1 MLTLALLRHAK
12 SSWDDPAQ
20 EDFDRPLNER
30 GLKAAP
36 AAGAALVKLGIVP
49 DLVLCSAAQRTRET
63 LKHVMAAMA
72 LPTPPKTVIDE
83 KLYLASPVTLLE
95 LIRDIPEGRSCVL
108 LIGHNPGLHAL
119 ALTLTGRG
127 DPVARAAMA
136 VRYPTAALA
145 VLKIDRD
152 RWSGVRASDATLEAF
167 WTPKKG
173 FGGADA

>member
-12 SSWDDPAQ
+12 SSWNDPTQ

-49 DLVLCSAAQRTRET
+49 DLVLCSAAARTRET
-63 LKHVMAAMA
+63 LLHVMAAMA
-72 LPTPPKTVIDE
+72 LPATPPTVVDE

-95 LIRDIPEGRSCVL
+95 LIRDIPQGPTCVL
-108 LIGHNPGLHAL
+108 LVGHNPGLHAL

-127 DPVARAAMA
+127 DPAARAALA

-173 FGGADA
+173 FGGPET